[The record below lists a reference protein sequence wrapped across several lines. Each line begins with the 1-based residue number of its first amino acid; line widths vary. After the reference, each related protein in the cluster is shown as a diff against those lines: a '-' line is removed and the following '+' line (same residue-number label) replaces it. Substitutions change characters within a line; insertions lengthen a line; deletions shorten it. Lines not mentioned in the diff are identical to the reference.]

1 MPQGLQIWNE
11 SGQLILDLTDRLTRI
26 TGDTYVGGVNSSVA
40 VPGSGTGTI
49 WWAFM
54 ADVDTFN
61 TVFPVF
67 SVSGDTLSWAY
78 NTQGSRPGGATNA
91 TGHLRYGRY

>member
-11 SGQLILDLTDRLTRI
+11 SGQLILDLTDRLTRV
-26 TGDTYVGGVNSSVA
+26 TGDTYVGGTNSSVA

-54 ADVDTFN
+54 ADVDTFTAN
-61 TVFPVF
+61 FPVF
-67 SVSGDTLSWAY
+67 SISGDSLVWSY
-78 NTQGSRPGGATNA
+78 NAVGSRPGPTPNV
-91 TGHLRYGRY
+91 TGYLRYGRY